1 MAKEDSRP
9 DRGSG
14 LTPKHYSDGHPLDE
28 VQYLECK
35 IILKP
40 DPFKSVDSFRE
51 FGKLVRRTARDVKKV
66 EFIKDPSIRGR
77 PAVREVVF
85 LDTPDFG
92 LYKNAFILR
101 RRIAYADG
109 FPAGAPEIVFKFRH
123 PDLQKAAELDVRPN
137 VPGRYRI
144 KFKAEVLPLRERLG
158 GFRILYSHNCEF
170 DLSELHGETRTAM
183 SILARVFPA
192 LSGLREPESKQV
204 SLVNGAIVE
213 EVLLDLGAVDFGKGV
228 TAKANV
234 ALWRTRGEHEPL
246 VGEFAYQCKFER
258 RKDVHAKARER
269 CEQFFIALQHAASE
283 WISLGTTKTGA
294 VYRLHGNAPQS
305 HE

>member
-1 MAKEDSRP
+1 MAKADSRP

-14 LTPKHYSDGHPLDE
+14 LKPGHYSDGHPLDE

-66 EFIKDPSIRGR
+66 EFIKDPSGGGR

-92 LYKNAFILR
+92 LYNNAFILR

-170 DLSELHGETRTAM
+170 ALERA
-183 SILARVFPA
+183 ARRDSHRDVDPGPRVSRAVWPA
-192 LSGLREPESKQV
+192 
-204 SLVNGAIVE
+204 
-213 EVLLDLGAVDFGKGV
+213 
-228 TAKANV
+228 
-234 ALWRTRGEHEPL
+234 RTR
-246 VGEFAYQCKFER
+246 ER
-258 RKDVHAKARER
+258 TGQPGQRRDRARR
-269 CEQFFIALQHAASE
+269 CSWTSARWTSAR
-283 WISLGTTKTGA
+283 G
-294 VYRLHGNAPQS
+294 
-305 HE
+305 

>member
-1 MAKEDSRP
+1 MAKEDPRP

-14 LTPKHYSDGHPLDE
+14 LRPAHYSDGHPLDE

-35 IILKP
+35 IILKA
-40 DPFKSVDSFRE
+40 DPFKSADSFRE
-51 FGKLVRRTARDVKKV
+51 FGKIVRRTARDVKKV

-85 LDTPDFG
+85 LDTPGFG
-92 LYKNAFILR
+92 LYNNAFILR

-109 FPAGAPEIVFKFRH
+109 FPVGDPEIVFKFRH
-123 PDLQKAAELDVRPN
+123 PDLQKAAELDVRPS

-144 KFKAEVLPLRERLG
+144 KFKAELLPLRERLG
-158 GFRILYSHNCEF
+158 GFRTLYSHNCEF
-170 DLSELHGETRTAM
+170 GLRELHGETRAAM
-183 SILARVFPA
+183 SILARAFPA
-192 LSGLREPESKQV
+192 LGGLKEPENEQV

-213 EVLLDLGAVDFGKGV
+213 EVLLDLGEVD
-228 TAKANV
+228 AKANV
-234 ALWRTRGEHEPL
+234 ALWRTRGEHQPL
-246 VGEFAYQCKFER
+246 VGEFAYQCRFER
-258 RKDVHAKARER
+258 RTDVHVKARER
-269 CEQFFIALQHAASE
+269 CEQFFIALQHAASD